1 MWNVKK
7 STQGQLKKEMNNLS
21 SHCTGPDGMT
31 GRSKTRKDRVLQS
44 CINLLMCVYQNHVNE
59 MFTDYLQIKFTNFLI
74 AEGNEYR

>member
-31 GRSKTRKDRVLQS
+31 GRLKTRKDRVLQS
-44 CINLLMCVYQNHVNE
+44 YINLLMCVY
-59 MFTDYLQIKFTNFLI
+59 
-74 AEGNEYR
+74 